1 MTPQVLKWRWTNSP
15 TLMMKS
21 PFVTNSSDFM
31 ISLLARILQPK
42 SNNHF
47 THLSSIRL
55 TRQVTRSGPSNKRQ
69 LTKAR
74 AVLSNSKRS
83 QATCSNRNSINRRI
97 KTSNQREANSS
108 RDECQLMPVSRDR
121 YTNRSLTC
129 HLWPETTKS

>member
-21 PFVTNSSDFM
+21 PFVINSNDFM

-42 SNNHF
+42 SSNHF
-47 THLSSIRL
+47 THLSSIHQA
-55 TRQVTRSGPSNKRQ
+55 RQDTRSGPSNRQ
-69 LTKAR
+69 RHIKAR
-74 AVLSNSKRS
+74 AEPSNSKRS

-97 KTSNQREANSS
+97 KTSNQRGVNSS